1 MRKHQKALSL
11 LTSILVGIGSFT
23 APVFAEGETGTPEGS
38 GDAGANSSQVYNVYQ
53 ETDPAKGD
61 TDYPDYPDYP
71 VTYTFDDNAAEVAM
85 VAWHQWHSPNGTGYD
100 PDGSKGTEAATKA
113 ELRVLKGG
121 KDQQVVLHNFYSSSN
136 KDQPRGNLVVMVKPK
151 AGYLVTGLKAPNTLE
166 NYYSVIDE
174 SGVARSTYPKY
185 VNYTGIQAVE
195 DRARSNGYPLFLNWF
210 RDPDNAINNPIN
222 FYVRT
227 AKVGVNVNTVSDKSE
242 VNIGDTVTLTST
254 ITAIEI
260 KEAKEATFSL
270 DETNFNEKING
281 KDAEFSNPDLKQ
293 IAPDTWKRVVSY
305 KVKATDVRDGKFV
318 YSISP
323 KLNYEYTLTVNNGD
337 VTSQAST
344 TDKFDTEISL
354 KSSEI
359 QIQGNT
365 SSVPY
370 DGKEHSESGAVMNGE
385 FPLNPD
391 GTDIV
396 VGGISYHVLGV
407 KINAATGT
415 DVNKYSSNF
424 DTSEALVTT
433 KENDEIIPVNNF
445 KFSTNPGS
453 LEITPASLSIDNI
466 DSPAYNGQDQQLS
479 AVVKGSIDGSPVL
492 VARQDYDLSYSA
504 TNNDY
509 KNAGTTVTV
518 TATGKGNYTGTVST
532 SYTIQPRPL
541 RVGTNSDSKIYDG
554 KPLTAAGSIDGAVA
568 GDHLRLITTGTQ
580 TSVGSSKNTYT
591 IDYGNAKPG
600 NYKVVSESVG
610 TLTVYAPAAKPSGRT
625 CQQDGYPA
633 GYAWDDAQQAC
644 VLRVTSVT
652 PSIKAV
658 PSTGAH

>member
-38 GDAGANSSQVYNVYQ
+38 SETETNSSQVYNVDQ
-53 ETDPAKGD
+53 EAESAKGD
-61 TDYPDYPDYP
+61 TDFPI
-71 VTYTFDDNAAEVAM
+71 TYTFNDKEAEVAV
-85 VAWHQWHSPNGTGYD
+85 VAWHQWHSPNETDYD
-100 PDGSKGTEAATKA
+100 PNGLKGTAAATNA
-113 ELRVLKGG
+113 ELRVLTPGTK
-121 KDQQVVLHNFYSSSN
+121 QTIELQHFFSSSN
-136 KDQPRGNLVVMVKPK
+136 NDVPRGNLVAFVKPMP
-151 AGYLVTGLKAPNTLE
+151 GYLVIGLEAPNTLK

-174 SGVARSTYPKY
+174 NGNPRSTYPKD

-195 DRARSNGYPLFLNWF
+195 DRARENGYPLFLNWY
-210 RDPDNAINNPIN
+210 RDEKNKNKAID
-222 FYVRT
+222 FTVRT
-227 AKVGVNVNTVSDKSE
+227 AKVRVEVNTTSDKSE

-254 ITAIEI
+254 IKAIEI

-270 DETNFNEKING
+270 DETNFKEKING
-281 KDAEFSNPDLKQ
+281 NDAEFSNSVLEK
-293 IAPDTWKRVVSY
+293 IASDTWKRVVSY

-323 KLNYEYTLTVNNGD
+323 ILTYEYTLTVKNGN

-344 TDKFDTEISL
+344 TDTFDTTISL

-359 QIQGNT
+359 QIKGNT

-370 DGKEHSESGAVMNGE
+370 DGKEHSESGAVINGE
-385 FPLNPD
+385 FPLNSD
-391 GTDIV
+391 GTADIV
-396 VGGISYHVLGV
+396 VGGISYHVSGV
-407 KINAATGT
+407 KINAASGAN
-415 DVNKYSSNF
+415 VNKYASSF
-424 DTSEALVTT
+424 DTTDAKVTT
-433 KENDEIIPVNNF
+433 KENDEMIPVS
-445 KFSTNPGS
+445 KFSFKTTPGS
-453 LEITPASLSIDNI
+453 LEITPASLSISDI
-466 DSPAYNGQDQQLS
+466 GSPVYNGQNQQLS

-554 KPLTAAGSIDGAVA
+554 KPLTAAGSMDGAVA
-568 GDHLRLITTGTQ
+568 SDHLRLITTGTQ
-580 TSVGSSKNTYT
+580 TSVGSSQNTYT

-644 VLRVTSVT
+644 VLRVTSVS

-658 PSTGAH
+658 P

>member
-38 GDAGANSSQVYNVYQ
+38 GDAGANSSQEYNVDQ
-53 ETDPAKGD
+53 NADPAKGD
-61 TDYPDYPDYP
+61 TDFP

-85 VAWHQWHSPNGTGYD
+85 VAWHQWHSPNGIGHD
-100 PDGSKGTEAATKA
+100 PDGSNGTAAATKA

-121 KDQQVVLHNFYSSSN
+121 TNQQVLLQHFYSKSN
-136 KDQPRGNLVVMVKPK
+136 NDQPRGNLVVMVKPK
-151 AGYLVTGLKAPNTLE
+151 AGYLVTGLDAPDTLKK
-166 NYYSVIDE
+166 YYSVIDE
-174 SGVARSTYPKY
+174 KGNARSTS
-185 VNYTGIQAVE
+185 VDYTGMRVIE
-195 DRARSNGYPLFLNWF
+195 KRAYDNGYPLLLNWF
-210 RDPDNAINNPIN
+210 RDNSNASTSLN
-222 FYVRT
+222 FTVYTEKVR
-227 AKVGVNVNTVSDKSE
+227 VSVNTVSDKSE
-242 VNIGDTVTLTST
+242 VNIGDTVTITS
-254 ITAIEI
+254 IIKAIEI
-260 KEAKEATFSL
+260 KGAESATFSL
-270 DETNFNEKING
+270 DKTNFNEKING
-281 KDAEFSNPDLKQ
+281 KDAEFSNAVLEV

-466 DSPAYNGQDQQLS
+466 DSPVYNGQDQQLS

-658 PSTGAH
+658 PSTGAY

>member
-1 MRKHQKALSL
+1 MRKHKKALSL

-23 APVFAEGETGTPEGS
+23 GPVYAEGAEGETSQGTSDTGT
-38 GDAGANSSQVYNVYQ
+38 NSTQAYNVDQ
-53 ETDPAKGD
+53 EADPAKGD
-61 TDYPDYPDYP
+61 TDFPI
-71 VTYTFDDNAAEVAM
+71 TYTFKDKEAEVAV
-85 VAWHQWHSPNGTGYD
+85 VAWHQWHSPSGTGYD
-100 PDGSKGTEAATKA
+100 PDGSLGVASAKSA
-113 ELRVLKGG
+113 ELRVLTPGTK
-121 KDQQVVLHNFYSSSN
+121 QTIELQHFFSSSN
-136 KDQPRGNLVVMVKPK
+136 NDVPRGNLVALVKPMP
-151 AGYLVTGLKAPNTLE
+151 GYLVIGLEAPKTLE
-166 NYYSVIDE
+166 KYYSVIDE
-174 SGVARSTYPKY
+174 NGNPRSTGVK
-185 VNYTGIQAVE
+185 YTGMGAIE
-195 DRARSNGYPLFLNWF
+195 DRAREKGYPLFLNWY
-210 RDPDNAINNPIN
+210 RDNDNKNKAID
-222 FYVRT
+222 FTVRT
-227 AKVGVNVNTVSDKSE
+227 AKVGVEVNTTSDKSE

-254 ITAIEI
+254 IKALKIS
-260 KEAKEATFSL
+260 EAKGASFSL
-270 DETNFNEKING
+270 DKTNFNEKING
-281 KDAEFSNPDLKQ
+281 NDAEFSNPGLEE
-293 IAPDTWKRVVSY
+293 IASDTWKRVVSY

-323 KLNYEYTLTVNNGD
+323 ILTYKYTLTVSNGD

-344 TDKFDTEISL
+344 TDKFDTTISL
-354 KSSEI
+354 QSNEI

-370 DGKEHSESGAVMNGE
+370 DGKEHSESGAVINEE

-391 GTDIV
+391 GTADIV
-396 VGGISYHVLGV
+396 VGGISYHVKGV

-424 DTSEALVTT
+424 DTSQAQVTT
-433 KENDEIIPVNNF
+433 KENDEIIDVNNF

-453 LEITPASLSIDNI
+453 LEITPASLSISDI
-466 DSPAYNGQDQQLS
+466 GSPVYNGQDQQLS
-479 AVVKGSIDGSPVL
+479 AVVKGSVDGSPVL
-492 VARQDYDLSYSA
+492 VKGRDYDLSYA
-504 TNNDY
+504 AANNDY

-554 KPLTAAGSIDGAVA
+554 KPLTAAGSMDGAVA
-568 GDHLRLITTGTQ
+568 SDHLRLIMTGTQ
-580 TSVGSSKNTYT
+580 TSVGSSQNTYT
-591 IDYGNAKPG
+591 IDYGNAKKAS
-600 NYKVVSESVG
+600 NYKVVGESIG